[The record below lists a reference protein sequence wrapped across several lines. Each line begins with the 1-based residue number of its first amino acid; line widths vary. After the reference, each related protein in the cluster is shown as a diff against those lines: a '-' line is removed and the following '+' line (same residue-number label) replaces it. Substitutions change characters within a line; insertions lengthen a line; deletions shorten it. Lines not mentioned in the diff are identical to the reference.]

1 MVLRDASAS
10 KNIKQSWHRAGT
22 SCQDVGV
29 DCIPRNKEPKS
40 STTISTSTTTT
51 TFSTTTTEKASPAQ
65 IIDRLLSGNLKTNQQ
80 RAKRFL
86 PPEKFRKVLPGLDAP
101 QTYVDFILA
110 IGKFP
115 HLCSW
120 RKCSRELSAIIAFAN
135 KSRCAG
141 GKTTNLHIR
150 QHFDLG
156 NKESEVQGSSL
167 IAQMA
172 DIGFKVVLLKQL
184 NQKWKQKHF

>member
-1 MVLRDASAS
+1 MNLGENHYGKILNNPD
-10 KNIKQSWHRAGT
+10 IHRAGT
-22 SCQDVGV
+22 SCKDVGV
-29 DCIPRNKEPKS
+29 DCIPRKKEPKS
-40 STTISTSTTTT
+40 STITTTSTTTT
-51 TFSTTTTEKASPAQ
+51 TLSTTTTEKASPAQ

-80 RAKRFL
+80 RAKRLL

-141 GKTTNLHIR
+141 GDLSNL
-150 QHFDLG
+150 QTKKYHFVGD
-156 NKESEVQGSSL
+156 NEFQVQGSCEHE
-167 IAQMA
+167 
-172 DIGFKVVLLKQL
+172 LLVNPETGKFFQ
-184 NQKWKQKHF
+184 NGDTCTQGEFR

>member
-1 MVLRDASAS
+1 MNLGVVLMEKKLNNPD
-10 KNIKQSWHRAGT
+10 IHRKGT

-29 DCIPRNKEPKS
+29 DCIPRKKEPKS
-40 STTISTSTTTT
+40 STIITTSTTTI
-51 TFSTTTTEKASPAQ
+51 TFTTTTTEKASPAQ

-80 RAKRFL
+80 RAKRLL

-120 RKCSRELSAIIAFAN
+120 RKCSGELSAIIAFAN

-156 NKESEVQGSSL
+156 NKESEVQGSCEHELL
-167 IAQMA
+167 INPETGEFYKNG
-172 DIGFKVVLLKQL
+172 DTCTKGEFR
-184 NQKWKQKHF
+184 